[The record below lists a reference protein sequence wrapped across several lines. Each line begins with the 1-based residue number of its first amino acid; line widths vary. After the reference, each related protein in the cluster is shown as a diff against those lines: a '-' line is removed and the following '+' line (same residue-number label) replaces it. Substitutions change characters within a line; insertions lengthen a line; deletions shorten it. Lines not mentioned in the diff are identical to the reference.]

1 MCIVA
6 SFMNIL
12 DKKGGCHMEK
22 VSQQRR
28 LSAIFEKVYGRE
40 FHKEDL
46 DDRVM
51 L

>member
-1 MCIVA
+1 
-6 SFMNIL
+6 MNIL

-40 FHKEDL
+40 FQP
-46 DDRVM
+46 VAQVFYF
-51 L
+51 